1 MFSFAPRMA
10 QQLFTDTEPFVTER
24 GQRLQQLQLAY
35 DTYGTYIPGKS
46 KVVWIC
52 HALTASSDAAGWWPE
67 LVGEGNVINP
77 DAYFIICVNL
87 PSSCYGSS
95 GPHSINPETGEPYY
109 DTFPWFTVRD
119 LVRAFIRLREALHI
133 EQIDLLLGGSMGGYQ
148 CLEWALAEPERIG
161 SLMLIATSA
170 RESAWGIAIHSA
182 QRLAIESDPTFGE
195 KTTSAGAR
203 GLKTA
208 RAIGML
214 TYRSYQAFNDTQADN
229 DERIDDFRAES
240 YINYQGDKLVNRF
253 NAHSYR
259 MLTKTMDS
267 HNIGRGRGGVE
278 AALAQIRCRTLVIGI
293 TTDFLC
299 PNAEQE
305 LLAKHIP
312 GAVLEIIE
320 SPFGHDGFLVEGK
333 KVGELL
339 QRHLL

>member
-1 MFSFAPRMA
+1 MA
-10 QQLFTDTEPFVTER
+10 QQLYTDPEPFVTER

-35 DTYGTYIPGKS
+35 DTYGTFVPGKS

-77 DAYFIICVNL
+77 DDYFIICVNL

-109 DTFPWFTVRD
+109 NTFPWFTVRD
-119 LVRAFIRLREALHI
+119 IVHAFIRLREALHI
-133 EQIDLLLGGSMGGYQ
+133 EKIDLLMGGSMGGYQ

-182 QRLAIESDPTFGE
+182 QRLAIESDPSFGE
-195 KTTSAGAR
+195 KTKSAGAR

-214 TYRSYQAFNDTQADN
+214 TYRSYQAFNDTQSDN

-253 NAHSYR
+253 NAYSYW

-305 LLAKHIP
+305 FLAEHIP

-333 KVGELL
+333 KAGELL